1 VPSTAAKERM
11 SPIVW
16 VINNDGY
23 GTQRHIALQLFNGFL
38 DEAIKKLIK
47 CYIFIFYSV
56 FIHYFS
62 FAKKWKHYIIDGKF
76 NNIQQW
82 DYAKLPELLR
92 YGTSY
97 ECRTNGELE
106 TALKAA
112 VADRE
117 ALVLIEVIVPRDDCS
132 ANLRRMGEALG
143 KMRDK
148 EKR

>member
-1 VPSTAAKERM
+1 VPAAIGAIAASPDSRVIAIVGDGAFQMTGIELSTAAKERM
-11 SPIVW
+11 NPIVC
-16 VINNDGY
+16 VLNNDGY
-23 GTQRHIALQLFNGFL
+23 GTQRH
-38 DEAIKKLIK
+38 
-47 CYIFIFYSV
+47 
-56 FIHYFS
+56 
-62 FAKKWKHYIIDGKF
+62 IIDGKF

-97 ECRTNGELE
+97 KCHTCGELE
-106 TALKAA
+106 AALSAA
-112 VADRE
+112 VADKD